1 MAIRITTSYL
11 HIRIRYIHLNFATC
25 ILLDAQNMFLDR
37 FFFCKHL
44 GMNCIQRKIILI
56 GIASLQHKIVLS
68 RFESLPIIVKH
79 TGRIRA
85 ELHTRARCRPV
96 RALRI
101 SFVIIYRRQF
111 PSMGK
116 SQRGVETIFIQPSFS
131 PGKIIARIFPVQD
144 TQIVLAQER
153 RR

>member
-37 FFFCKHL
+37 FFLCKHL
-44 GMNCIQRKIILI
+44 GMNCIQREIILI

-79 TGRIRA
+79 IGRIRA
-85 ELHTRARCRPV
+85 ELHSRARYRPV
-96 RALRI
+96 RTLRI
-101 SFVIIYRRQF
+101 SFEIIHRRQF
-111 PSMGK
+111 PSMRK
-116 SQRGVETIFIQPSFS
+116 CQRGIESICTHPDFS
-131 PGKIIARIFPVQD
+131 PGKIIARVLPVHNA
-144 TQIVLAQER
+144 QIVLTPER